1 MGQEDEW
8 VYKYGQSFVKGLMD
22 VNNGKI
28 NGVLGAAKNFF
39 GDGATRFGA
48 N

>member
-1 MGQEDEW
+1 
-8 VYKYGQSFVKGLMD
+8 MD
-22 VNNGKI
+22 VNNGKV
-28 NGVLGAAKNFF
+28 NGVLGSAKGFF